1 MITLVAISSDN
12 CPDTAYQQIIF
23 DNDPF
28 YYVHNTFIPDGD
40 GVNDV
45 WNVIFSSPEDV
56 KKYSMQVFDRWG
68 ELIFE
73 TTNIYQGW
81 DGTYRNSQCQDG
93 TYVWKLTFS
102 WDDYRTFQ
110 KLGHVNLL
118 R

>member
-1 MITLVAISSDN
+1 MITLIAISSDN

-28 YYVHNTFIPDGD
+28 YYVPNTFIPDGD
-40 GVNDV
+40 GVNDI
-45 WNVIFSSPEDV
+45 WNVVFSSPEDV
-56 KKYSMQVFDRWG
+56 KKYSMQIFDRWG

-73 TTNIYQGW
+73 TKNIYQGW